1 MFDSID
7 VKDLVVRAGKTF
19 WQAFVAA
26 FVLPVVA
33 LDVSAWKA
41 AAAAAGAAGLSAV
54 WNFLYGWWTSR

>member
-1 MFDSID
+1 MFDSTNWQD
-7 VKDLVVRAGKTF
+7 VAVRAAKTF

-54 WNFLYGWWTSR
+54 WNFLYGWWQRR

>member
-1 MFDSID
+1 MFDSTNWQD
-7 VKDLVVRAGKTF
+7 VAVRAAKTF

-26 FVLPVVA
+26 FVLPGVA

-54 WNFLYGWWTSR
+54 WNFLYGWWQSR